1 MGVGVMGST
10 VMPMMKKPGNETII
24 ASAGGRESEHRGG
37 AVRGHLGTSGDI
49 WGPFRGQ
56 VGGASGS
63 YNLQTISTDFL
74 GTFCIILRPFWKH
87 IGGKS
92 DYLAELFVAF
102 YREIYPYGRSL
113 NLN

>member
-1 MGVGVMGST
+1 M
-10 VMPMMKKPGNETII
+10 
-24 ASAGGRESEHRGG
+24 
-37 AVRGHLGTSGDI
+37 RGHLGTSGDI

-63 YNLQTISTDFL
+63 YNLQTILTDFW
-74 GTFCIILRPFWKH
+74 GTFRIILRPFWKH

-102 YREIYPYGRSL
+102 SGEIYPNGRSL